1 MCSVRS
7 FFFFETFL
15 PIFKEMLGV
24 HMLKLIFYFLKIEF
38 DLNQECITLKRSP
51 MAELKIGNQN
61 TNRRGFFKRKILNVY
76 ILELE
81 IDFLDINRL

>member
-7 FFFFETFL
+7 FFFETFL

-61 TNRRGFFKRKILNVY
+61 TNRRGFFKRKIPNVY

-81 IDFLDINRL
+81 IYFLDINRL